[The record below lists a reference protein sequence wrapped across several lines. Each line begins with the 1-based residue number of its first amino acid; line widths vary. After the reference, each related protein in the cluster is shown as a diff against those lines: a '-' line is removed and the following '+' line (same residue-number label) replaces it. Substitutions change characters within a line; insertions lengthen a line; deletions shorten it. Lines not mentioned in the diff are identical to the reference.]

1 MLERQGG
8 VTSIRQLRVV
18 YYMVKVSLAILMD
31 GLRRRERCR
40 T

>member
-1 MLERQGG
+1 MHDRQGG
-8 VTSIRQLRVV
+8 VTSIRHLGGA

-31 GLRRRERCR
+31 GLRSKEGIP